1 MEIVVKGRHA
11 EVGERFRQHAQA
23 KLERLGRLDQ
33 SIKRIEVEVC
43 RENNPRQSDICER
56 VELTCRHRGPVVRA
70 EASAPDS
77 YTALDKALDK
87 IEERLRRDADRK
99 HCRGTRTAHHGRAAV
114 QAGAATPLATANGA
128 ALDGADGVDMAAA
141 AEALEAARTAV
152 DPLVVREKVHAAGAM
167 TVGDAIHQMELVG
180 HDFFLFADADSGQP
194 SVVYRRR
201 GYDYGVLRL
210 VVSDTPPGTDSTAA
224 PLPPQPALV
233 LSD

>member
-11 EVGERFRQHAQA
+11 EVGERFRQQAQA
-23 KLERLGRLDQ
+23 KLERLGRLDN

-87 IEERLRRDADRK
+87 IEERLRRHADRK
-99 HCRGTRTAHHGRAAV
+99 HCRGTRTTRGRAGL
-114 QAGAATPLATANGA
+114 QAEAPVLASANGA
-128 ALDGADGVDMAAA
+128 ALDGVDMAAA
-141 AEALEAARTAV
+141 AEALEAARLSV
-152 DPLVVREKVHAAGAM
+152 DPLVVREKVHTAGAM
-167 TVGDAIHQMELVG
+167 AVGDAIHQMELVG
-180 HDFFLFADADSGQP
+180 HDFFLFYDADTGQP

-210 VVSDTPPGTDSTAA
+210 VVSEVAPATDAA
-224 PLPPQPALV
+224 APPLPPQPALV